1 MPERARGTL
10 GAATVVVKVAVVA
23 HLDRLPGDRFAGE
36 VKGPRTPRTKVSK
49 QTFVLVF
56 LKVKDKSRSF
66 AIRL

>member
-36 VKGPRTPRTKVSK
+36 VKGPRTKVE
-49 QTFVLVF
+49 QANVCFGVF
-56 LKVKDKSRSF
+56 ESQGQIKVF
-66 AIRL
+66 CY